1 MLITFH
7 ATCMLTVIVLAS
19 SHDPSKVC
27 NQQTLILAMAEQ
39 LERQQSSDDDSESE
53 CVSLLRCVLPVACKG
68 FVVGAG
74 LHVGQVLI
82 GGVVSRK
89 LFKK

>member
-1 MLITFH
+1 
-7 ATCMLTVIVLAS
+7 
-19 SHDPSKVC
+19 
-27 NQQTLILAMAEQ
+27 MAEEEEHRQ
-39 LERQQSSDDDSESE
+39 RQQPMDADSE
-53 CVSLLRCVLPVACKG
+53 CVALLRCVLPVACRG

-89 LFKK
+89 LLKQ

>member
-1 MLITFH
+1 
-7 ATCMLTVIVLAS
+7 
-19 SHDPSKVC
+19 
-27 NQQTLILAMAEQ
+27 MAEEEEHLQRRQ
-39 LERQQSSDDDSESE
+39 LVDADGVDNAENE
-53 CVSLLRCVLPVACKG
+53 CMALLRCVLPVAGKG

-82 GGVVSRK
+82 GGIVSRK

>member
-1 MLITFH
+1 
-7 ATCMLTVIVLAS
+7 
-19 SHDPSKVC
+19 
-27 NQQTLILAMAEQ
+27 MAEEEEHQ
-39 LERQQSSDDDSESE
+39 QRQQLANADGVGNAENE
-53 CVSLLRCVLPVACKG
+53 CMALLRCVLPVACKG

-74 LHVGQVLI
+74 LHVGQGLI

>member
-1 MLITFH
+1 MEEEH
-7 ATCMLTVIVLAS
+7 RQRRQSVDADS
-19 SHDPSKVC
+19 SE
-27 NQQTLILAMAEQ
+27 L
-39 LERQQSSDDDSESE
+39 E
-53 CVSLLRCVLPVACKG
+53 CVNLLRCVLPVACRG

-89 LFKK
+89 LLKQ

>member
-1 MLITFH
+1 MYYYAFLAGLGGLLYSKKTAKEGMTEGETSLQEQPLQLSERDITDLWK
-7 ATCMLTVIVLAS
+7 CL
-19 SHDPSKVC
+19 
-27 NQQTLILAMAEQ
+27 
-39 LERQQSSDDDSESE
+39 
-53 CVSLLRCVLPVACKG
+53 LPVACKG

-89 LFKK
+89 LFKE